1 VGSTRR
7 FFVSRSFSINYIMTD
22 YSKSIFIFFLLLF
35 FGVSHSYS
43 SEQSDS
49 LNIADKEQSKPT
61 YLSKSPSGAI
71 YRSLII
77 PGWGQLYTGSYWKAP
92 IFFAG
97 ASTLAYFII
106 SNNSEYQKYAD
117 EYNKLVD
124 KTTIQARIIRNK
136 REYYR
141 DNRDLSAFY
150 LLGVYVLAAVDAYV
164 DAHLYDFTVDDNLS
178 FNFSYSKN
186 YLYLNL
192 KYHIK

>member
-1 VGSTRR
+1 M
-7 FFVSRSFSINYIMTD
+7 IKL
-22 YSKSIFIFFLLLF
+22 SKSILIYLILLV
-35 FGVSHSYS
+35 FGVSSSYS
-43 SEQSDS
+43 FEQSDS
-49 LNIADKEQSKPT
+49 LNTQKNQQVHNN

-97 ASTLAYFII
+97 ASTLTYFII
-106 SNNSEYQKYAD
+106 SNNSEYQKYSK
-117 EYNKLVD
+117 EYNRLTD
-124 KTTIQARIIRNK
+124 KTTIQAQIIRNK

-164 DAHLYDFTVDDNLS
+164 DAHLYDFTIDDNLS
-178 FNFSYSKN
+178 FNLSYSNN
-186 YLYLNL
+186 YLFLNL

>member
-1 VGSTRR
+1 M
-7 FFVSRSFSINYIMTD
+7 IN
-22 YSKSIFIFFLLLF
+22 YSKSILICLILLF
-35 FGVSHSYS
+35 SGVSHSYS
-43 SEQSDS
+43 CEQSDS
-49 LNIADKEQSKPT
+49 LNTPKNQQSNSN

-71 YRSLII
+71 YRSLTI

-106 SNNSEYQKYAD
+106 SNNSEYKKYAD
-117 EYNKLVD
+117 EYNKLAD
-124 KTTIQARIIRNK
+124 KTTIQAQITKNK

-150 LLGVYVLAAVDAYV
+150 LLGIYVLAAVDAYV
-164 DAHLYDFTVDDNLS
+164 DAHLYNFTVDDNLS